1 MTTRTLLGD
10 VPRLYQNIRP
20 FLSTLL
26 WNDVRNADTCA
37 WLVAGCLESQ
47 VCSLPAWVSGRIS
60 KAQVAQSREV
70 QARRFLEN
78 PKVDPF
84 EIYAPLVFQAFRHHG
99 EHRLVL
105 ALDGVP
111 PRNWTVSR

>member
-1 MTTRTLLGD
+1 MFLGD

-20 FLSTLL
+20 FLTSLR

-47 VCSLPAWVSGRIS
+47 RCFIPAWVSARIS
-60 KAQVAQSREV
+60 KAQVAQSREL
-70 QARRFLEN
+70 QARRFLVN

-84 EIYAPLVFQAFRHHG
+84 ETYTPLVFQALQHWG
-99 EHRLVL
+99 EHRLLL
-105 ALDGVP
+105 ALD
-111 PRNWTVSR
+111 TVLSG